1 MTAME
6 ALRQAAD
13 QERLK
18 QEARAAAEE
27 EARKAEAEALRVAE
41 EAKRAAAEEAQRA
54 AEAATAAAEA
64 ASAAAAEAPPVA
76 EPPVRPSAA
85 PPEPVVVHG
94 MDPSEVA
101 SLKLRDVEVLGVSTI
116 ADRAVFRALWKAH
129 RARAKADG
137 DIGLL
142 VTADVLLDAANRV
155 PSGALHALHILSD
168 GRPYAAW
175 VDGDRQVMLGVTPT
189 PDIFLAGL

>member
-1 MTAME
+1 
-6 ALRQAAD
+6 
-13 QERLK
+13 
-18 QEARAAAEE
+18 
-27 EARKAEAEALRVAE
+27 
-41 EAKRAAAEEAQRA
+41 
-54 AEAATAAAEA
+54 
-64 ASAAAAEAPPVA
+64 
-76 EPPVRPSAA
+76 
-85 PPEPVVVHG
+85 

-155 PSGALHALHILSD
+155 PSGALPPSRWTTCGGSTVT
-168 GRPYAAW
+168 GRY
-175 VDGDRQVMLGVTPT
+175 GGVTPT
-189 PDIFLAGL
+189 LTSSSPACSPTGSGLAVQAMGICAASAASSGIGRPAELAADLCPTSYGHLAKCVCAQSF